1 MLLLDTHVLL
11 WLETGV
17 ATLGPRAQQAL
28 DNASWRDGEVGV
40 SAISFWELAM
50 LVRKGRLDPSLD
62 PAGLRDGFLDDGLV
76 EVPVN
81 GAIGIR
87 AEFLDWAHRDP
98 ADRIIVAT
106 ALEGHELLTSD
117 EQIRK
122 LETWIPP
129 RPNPV

>member
-11 WLETGV
+11 WLESGV
-17 ATLGPRAQQAL
+17 ARLGPRAQQAL
-28 DNASWRDGEVGV
+28 DDSSWRDGEVGV

-62 PAGLRDGFLDDGLV
+62 PAGLREGFLDDGLV
-76 EVPVN
+76 EVPLD

-87 AEFLDWAHRDP
+87 AQFLDWAHLDP

-106 ALEGHELLTSD
+106 ALEGHQLLTSD
-117 EQIRK
+117 EQIHK